1 MSKNVNIVFTGFTE
15 QELIDLESMVDQH
28 SKDYEAKIY
37 EGESPSVNNT
47 SVDVANHVLPR
58 PKKL

>member
-1 MSKNVNIVFTGFTE
+1 MPKNVNIVFTGFTE
-15 QELIDLESMVDQH
+15 QELIDLESMIDQH
-28 SKDYEAKIY
+28 SKDYEAK
-37 EGESPSVNNT
+37 GASVNNT